1 MKDTEIVEC
10 LRSRLF
16 VPGGRHLYGV
26 LGPYSALESFARK
39 LQQAKDAEGRRFP
52 KPVSVNRGILDAIP
66 DEEFRNLAMDEAKRP
81 EPTAA
86 HVARA
91 FEMFLRER
99 LRESG
104 LVVLNGLEM
113 IFAYQV
119 ELSFLRTVAA
129 DDHRVL
135 MLLAGRR
142 SHGRIMMFPELD
154 DTSYVLPTNLIA
166 DNHLWELNP

>member
-1 MKDTEIVEC
+1 
-10 LRSRLF
+10 
-16 VPGGRHLYGV
+16 
-26 LGPYSALESFARK
+26 
-39 LQQAKDAEGRRFP
+39 
-52 KPVSVNRGILDAIP
+52 
-66 DEEFRNLAMDEAKRP
+66 
-81 EPTAA
+81 
-86 HVARA
+86 
-91 FEMFLRER
+91 
-99 LRESG
+99 
-104 LVVLNGLEM
+104 M

-135 MLLAGRR
+135 MLLPGRR